1 MAPRSGSP
9 LHTTFHKATWVWPS
23 WPSPVASAAHTG
35 LTTRRCTSVPRRWSR
50 RRCTWRHAHQRL
62 TGGPLMVRLALG
74 ALAWCGLLLGQGHRD
89 GGTLESRVDERRRK
103 LTGGRGVR
111 GGLRWG
117 NRLDVGLGAALPP

>member
-9 LHTTFHKATWVWPS
+9 LHTAFHKATWVWPS
-23 WPSPVASAAHTG
+23 WPSLVASAAHTG
-35 LTTRRCTSVPRRWSR
+35 LTT

-74 ALAWCGLLLGQGHRD
+74 ALAWCGLLLGQGHGD